1 MILTASHLTSLKF
14 NWEQGDECGSMEEF
28 GAPLSVK
35 YSFSNFSF
43 KVKYISHN
51 IVRRIR
57 SLLHCI
63 RVLSLSIYIFCV
75 CGCDVQN
82 ISQLASMNYDLM
94 TKHNNL
100 DPLQSSR

>member
-1 MILTASHLTSLKF
+1 LS
-14 NWEQGDECGSMEEF
+14 EE
-28 GAPLSVK
+28 SVPC
-35 YSFSNFSF
+35 
-43 KVKYISHN
+43 
-51 IVRRIR
+51 
-57 SLLHCI
+57 CI
-63 RVLSLSIYIFCV
+63 AYEFSLSIYIFCV

>member
-1 MILTASHLTSLKF
+1 
-14 NWEQGDECGSMEEF
+14 MEEF

-51 IVRRIR
+51 IIRRIR
-57 SLLHCI
+57 SLLHCF
-63 RVLSLSIYIFCV
+63 SLYIYLFFCV